1 MIVRMGDLE
10 WVEHA
15 HGERYAAR
23 RKQLGV
29 RGERLGASVYELE
42 PGKAAFPRHAHL
54 GNEEAIFILSGR
66 ATLEVG
72 EERLEVR
79 EGDWVALPAG
89 AEHAHKVVNTS
100 EEVVR
105 YLCVSTMSEPD
116 VVLYPDTG
124 KVGVFAG
131 APPGGDKAARTL
143 HAYLDAAAQ
152 RGYWEGE

>member
-1 MIVRMGDLE
+1 MIVRMDDLE
-10 WVEHA
+10 WVTHA

-23 RKQLGV
+23 RKKLGAW
-29 RGERLGASVYELE
+29 GERLGASVFELE
-42 PGKAAFPRHAHL
+42 PGKAAFPKHAHL
-54 GNEEAIFILSGR
+54 GNEEAIFVLSGR

-79 EGDWVALPAG
+79 AGDWVALPAG
-89 AEHAHKVVNTS
+89 AEFAHKVVNTS
-100 EEVVR
+100 DALVR

-131 APPGGDKAARTL
+131 APPGGDKVARTL
-143 HAYLDAAAQ
+143 HAYLDGAAE